1 MLFSCVMICRWLSLK
16 EIHEDDIKYWKRE
29 IPRLMCE
36 MQKYLPP
43 SFFNAQEH
51 YLIHQVEEIEMC
63 GPVHTR
69 SIRMVERHL
78 KSLKA
83 LVRQRARL
91 EGSMVEGYMVHESM
105 VYISQYLPKLA
116 AQAMHAVHC
125 IWDVNSIKK
134 FEREQLLGK
143 GTMKK
148 VRGN

>member
-1 MLFSCVMICRWLSLK
+1 
-16 EIHEDDIKYWKRE
+16 
-29 IPRLMCE
+29 MCE

-43 SFFNAQEH
+43 TFFNAQEH
-51 YLIHQVEEIEMC
+51 YLIHQVDKIKMC

-69 SIRMVERHL
+69 SMWMVERHF

-83 LVRQRARL
+83 LVRQRAHP
-91 EGSMVEGYMVHESM
+91 EGSMAKGYMVYESM
-105 VYISQYLPKLA
+105 VYISQHLPKLA
-116 AQAMHAVHC
+116 TQAMHALDC
-125 IWDVNSIKK
+125 IWDVNSIIF